1 MTRPVR
7 EFESDR
13 PAGELALGVAD
24 RTAQQRANARQHLF
38 EMKRLGHVIIG
49 AGIEALNLVA
59 PAIARSKQQHRHGA
73 SRAPP
78 RFQNGNTVHLGE
90 TDVENDR
97 VVGLRLAEIVPFLAV
112 ERAID
117 HVTRLGQGRRE
128 LAVEIRIVLD
138 DEEAHVFSC
147 R

>member
-1 MTRPVR
+1 
-7 EFESDR
+7 
-13 PAGELALGVAD
+13 
-24 RTAQQRANARQHLF
+24 
-38 EMKRLGHVIIG
+38 
-49 AGIEALNLVA
+49 
-59 PAIARSKQQHRHGA
+59 
-73 SRAPP
+73 
-78 RFQNGNTVHLGE
+78 
-90 TDVENDR
+90 
-97 VVGLRLAEIVPFLAV
+97 VPFLAV